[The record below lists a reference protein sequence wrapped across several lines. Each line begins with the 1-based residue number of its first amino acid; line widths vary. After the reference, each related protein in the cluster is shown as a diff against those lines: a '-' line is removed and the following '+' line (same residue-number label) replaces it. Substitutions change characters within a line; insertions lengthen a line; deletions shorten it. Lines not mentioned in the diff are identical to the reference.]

1 MKINWLVPTIGIGS
15 LVLCSSA
22 AEAGNLVS
30 WRFDANQNRLI
41 FNTDEGVQPQ
51 AKLIADPTRLVIDLP
66 GTTLGQ
72 PTVYQDLG
80 GAVASLRVGQF
91 EANVTRLVVELA
103 PGYIIDPQKVA
114 IRGTNPISW
123 AVDLPTPQKVALA
136 PIIDPKPDVILP
148 PEEVTSGTKALDF
161 EVTQN
166 GLFVRLEGEKPDE
179 IKVRRSGDRRQIDI
193 DLEGVTLPNSL
204 AARSLAVNRYG
215 VSQIQFNQRSSSPP
229 VARVTLN
236 VSKDSPDWR
245 ASFSRYGGLAL
256 VPEGGIRAVE
266 TDNDA
271 ANQPVAVTSPAT
283 IEAVDLTLNGNQLL
297 IRSDRQV
304 GATGNWNRRTGVYE
318 LRINNA
324 QLSNR
329 FVSPRANATNLV
341 ESVQVTQVSGNT
353 VLIRV
358 KPAPGIQIGELNQ
371 PSEQLISLRLQN
383 STAVLPRET
392 SIPVPLPENPLP
404 VTPTPR
410 PTTSTS
416 LPRIPNGRIS
426 VVIDPGHGGK
436 DPGALGIGGLRETD
450 INLAVSRRVEEILE
464 QQGVR
469 VIMTRSDNRFI
480 SLEGRTSMANR
491 AGADLFV
498 SIHSNSIGGRP
509 DVSGLETYY
518 YSSGR
523 QLAQTIHK
531 NILQRLNVRDRG
543 VRTAR
548 FYVLRNSSMPAVLV
562 ETGFVTGREDAAR
575 LATTAYRDQMAEAIA
590 AGVLEYIQRNML

>member
-41 FNTDEGVQPQ
+41 FTTDEGVQPT

-66 GTTLGQ
+66 GTSLGR

-91 EANVTRLVVELA
+91 QANVTRLVVELA

-114 IRGTNPISW
+114 VRGTNPISW
-123 AVDLPTPQKVALA
+123 AVDLPTPQKVAIA

-148 PEEVTSGTKALDF
+148 PEDSASGTKALDF

-166 GLFVRLEGEKPDE
+166 GLFVRLEGEKPDKIE
-179 IKVRRSGDRRQIDI
+179 VRRSGDRRTIDI

-204 AARSLAVNRYG
+204 AARSLSVNRYG
-215 VSQIQFNQRSSSPP
+215 VSQIQFNQRSSSPA

-236 VSKDSPDWR
+236 VSKDSPNWR

-256 VPEGGIRAVE
+256 VPEGGITAVE
-266 TDNDA
+266 TDNDSTPS
-271 ANQPVAVTSPAT
+271 QPIATTSPAT
-283 IEAVDLTLNGNQLL
+283 IEAVDVTLNGSQLL
-297 IRSDRQV
+297 VRSDRQV
-304 GATGNWNRRTGVYE
+304 GATGNWNRRTGLYE
-318 LRINNA
+318 LRIDNA
-324 QLSNR
+324 RLSNR
-329 FVSPRANATNLV
+329 FVSPRTDTTSLL
-341 ESVQVTQVSGNT
+341 EGVQVIQADRNT

-358 KPAPGIQIGELNQ
+358 KPAPGVQIGELNQ
-371 PSEQLISLRLQN
+371 PSEQLISLRLQR
-383 STAVLPRET
+383 STAALPRET
-392 SIPVPLPENPLP
+392 SIPVPPPENPLP
-404 VTPTPR
+404 ATPTPT
-410 PTTSTS
+410 PNTS

-436 DPGALGIGGLRETD
+436 DPGAIGIGGLRETD
-450 INLAVSRRVEEILE
+450 INLPVSRRVEQILE

-469 VIMTRSDNRFI
+469 VIMTRSDDRFI
-480 SLEGRTSMANR
+480 SLQGRTSMANR

-498 SIHSNSIGGRP
+498 SIHSNAIGGRP

-575 LATTAYRDQMAEAIA
+575 LATSAYRDRMAEAIA
-590 AGVLEYIQRNML
+590 AGILEYIQRNML